1 METSCLNNTKV
12 ADGFE
17 TLIELTHRNKIIEK
31 INKNTNTNNNVINLR
46 DKGDDCSDFCFQVLR
61 RCGH

>member
-17 TLIELTHRNKIIEK
+17 TLIELTHRN
-31 INKNTNTNNNVINLR
+31 INKNTKTNNKAITLR
-46 DKGDDCSDFCFQVLR
+46 DKGDFCSDFCFRVLR
-61 RCGH
+61 CCGY